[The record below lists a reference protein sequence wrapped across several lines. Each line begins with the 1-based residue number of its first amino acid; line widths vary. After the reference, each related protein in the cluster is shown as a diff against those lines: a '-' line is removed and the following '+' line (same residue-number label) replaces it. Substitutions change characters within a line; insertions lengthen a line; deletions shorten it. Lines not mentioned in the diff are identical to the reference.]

1 MMLKNNFT
9 QIDTS
14 FETKCDGRT
23 NGGWLNTREAARYLS
38 ITPNA
43 LRILVC
49 RGKVKAYKLGQR
61 LRFELKDLKIL
72 LRAS

>member
-1 MMLKNNFT
+1 MMLKSDFI
-9 QIDTS
+9 QIDAGV
-14 FETKCDGRT
+14 GRT
-23 NGGWLNTREAARYLS
+23 NCCWLNSREAAHYLS

-61 LRFELKDLKIL
+61 LRFELKDLRML
-72 LRAS
+72 LRAP